1 MCFLCYEA
9 LSIDPVAP
17 LPKGLKQRSR
27 WSCPKPCSAVP
38 RAGALWMA
46 EYCSVRGAP
55 RAWFGAWFSAASR
68 AARVPSGFSILQR
81 GTEPIAMAV

>member
-46 EYCSVRGAP
+46 EYCSVRGASQQLP
-55 RAWFGAWFSAASR
+55 ELYKCPQGLVSFREEQNR
-68 AARVPSGFSILQR
+68 
-81 GTEPIAMAV
+81 